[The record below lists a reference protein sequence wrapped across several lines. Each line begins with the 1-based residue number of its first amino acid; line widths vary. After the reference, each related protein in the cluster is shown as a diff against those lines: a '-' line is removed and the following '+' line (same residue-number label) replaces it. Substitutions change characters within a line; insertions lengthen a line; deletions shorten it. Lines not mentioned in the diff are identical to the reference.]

1 MKRVIVP
8 NRAVIRII
16 RGNRIEENL
25 IFYVVKKRFF
35 NNMILIKGVG
45 CLVDLIVP
53 SFKRFLRLGES
64 LDTEENK
71 K

>member
-8 NRAVIRII
+8 NRAVIWII

-25 IFYVVKKRFF
+25 IFFIVKKRLF

-53 SFKRFLRLGES
+53 SFKHFLRLGES
-64 LDTEENK
+64 LGAEKNK